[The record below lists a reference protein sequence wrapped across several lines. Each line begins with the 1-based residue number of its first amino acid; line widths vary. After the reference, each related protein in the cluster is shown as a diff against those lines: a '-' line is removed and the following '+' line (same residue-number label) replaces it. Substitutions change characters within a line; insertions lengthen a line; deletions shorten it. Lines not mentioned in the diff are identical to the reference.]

1 MRRIRL
7 SQILPEG
14 IPGPAAYFYS
24 NVPGRIF
31 RSAQDRLSTMVD
43 EFLPEDA
50 HLVIDVGSGPGS
62 LSIGIARRRPGLRV
76 VGVDLSGTMVR
87 IARQNAGALSNLE
100 FRQENAAELSA
111 EDGSAD
117 MIVSSESMHHWR
129 EPVAVLDEFHRVLRP
144 GGRAWIF
151 DGRDD
156 FSEADQKEWFSGS
169 PALLKTKPALAVQRT
184 ILRTHGF
191 TPEEWESLVPS
202 LAEQSRFRGGEIE
215 TLGIYR
221 RLELV
226 RGESV

>member
-1 MRRIRL
+1 VRKIRL

-14 IPGPAAYFYS
+14 IPGPGAWFYS

-31 RSAQDRLSTMVD
+31 RSAQDRLATMVD

-50 HLVIDVGSGPGS
+50 RLVIDVGCGPGS

-76 VGVDLSGTMVR
+76 LGVDLSGTMVR
-87 IARQNAGALSNLE
+87 IARKNAGALSNLE
-100 FRQENAAELSA
+100 FSQENASRLSA
-111 EDGSAD
+111 ENGSAD
-117 MIVSSESMHHWR
+117 LIVSSEAMHHWR
-129 EPVAVLDEFHRVLRP
+129 QPVRVLDEFHRVLRP

-156 FSEADQKEWFSGS
+156 FGEADQQEWFSGS
-169 PALLKTKPALAVQRT
+169 PALLKTKPALALQRA

-191 TPEEWESLVPS
+191 TPSEWESHVPALV
-202 LAEQSRFRGGEIE
+202 AQSRFGEGSIE
-215 TLGIYR
+215 ILGIYR

-226 RGESV
+226 RRES

>member
-1 MRRIRL
+1 MRKVRL

-14 IPGPAAYFYS
+14 IPGPGAWFYS

-31 RSAQDRLSTMVD
+31 RTAQDRLATMVD
-43 EFLPEDA
+43 EFLPDDA
-50 HLVIDVGSGPGS
+50 RMVIDVGSGPGS

-76 VGVDLSGTMVR
+76 LGVDLSGTMVR
-87 IARQNAGALSNLE
+87 IARKNAGALSNLE
-100 FRQENAAELSA
+100 FRQENAAQLSA
-111 EDGSAD
+111 EDGSAN

-129 EPVAVLDEFHRVLRP
+129 EPVAVLDEFHRVLRS

-156 FSEADQKEWFSGS
+156 FSEADQQEWFSGAPS
-169 PALLKTKPALAVQRT
+169 WLKTKPALALQRT

-191 TPEEWESLVPS
+191 TPSEWESLVPS
-202 LAEQSRFRGGEIE
+202 LAEQSRFGVGRIE
-215 TLGIYR
+215 VVGIYR

-226 RGESV
+226 RGESI

>member
-1 MRRIRL
+1 MRKFRL

-14 IPGPAAYFYS
+14 IPGPGAYFYA

-31 RSAQDRLSTMVD
+31 RSAQDRLASMVD

-50 HLVIDVGSGPGS
+50 RLVIDVGSGPGS

-87 IARQNAGALSNLE
+87 IARGNAGALPNLE
-100 FRQENAAELSA
+100 FRHENASKLSA

-117 MIVSSESMHHWR
+117 LIVSSEAMHHWR
-129 EPVAVLDEFHRVLRP
+129 QPVAVLDEFYRVLRP

-169 PALLKTKPALAVQRT
+169 PSLLKTRPALAVQRT

-191 TPEEWESLVPS
+191 TPSEWESLVPS
-202 LAEQSRFRGGEIE
+202 LVEQSRFGEGRIDI
-215 TLGIYR
+215 LGIYR
-221 RLELV
+221 HLELV
-226 RGESV
+226 RRESA

>member
-1 MRRIRL
+1 MRKIRL
-7 SQILPEG
+7 SQILPER
-14 IPGPAAYFYS
+14 IPGPGAWFYS

-31 RSAQDRLSTMVD
+31 RSAQDRLATMVD
-43 EFLPEDA
+43 EFLPQDA
-50 HLVIDVGSGPGS
+50 RLLLDVGSGPGS

-87 IARQNAGALSNLE
+87 IARKNAGALSNLE
-100 FRQENAAELSA
+100 FRQEHAARLSA
-111 EDGSAD
+111 EDGSVD

-129 EPVAVLDEFHRVLRP
+129 KPVAVLDEFHRVLRP

-156 FSEADQKEWFSGS
+156 FDEADQKEWFSGS
-169 PALLKTKPALAVQRT
+169 PSWLKTKPALAVQRK

-191 TPEEWESLVPS
+191 TPSEWESLVPS
-202 LAEQSRFRGGEIE
+202 LVERSRFGEGRIE
-215 TLGIYR
+215 NVGIYR

-226 RGESV
+226 RRESA

>member
-14 IPGPAAYFYS
+14 IPGPGAYFYA

-31 RSAQDRLSTMVD
+31 RSAQDRLATMVD

-50 HLVIDVGSGPGS
+50 RLVIDVGSGPGS
-62 LSIGIARRRPGLRV
+62 LSIGIAKRRPGLRV
-76 VGVDLSGTMVR
+76 LGVDLSGTMVR
-87 IARQNAGALSNLE
+87 IARKNAGALSNLE

-111 EDGSAD
+111 ADESAD
-117 MIVSSESMHHWR
+117 MVVSSEAMHHWR
-129 EPVAVLDEFHRVLRP
+129 KPVQVLDEFHRVLRP

-156 FSEADQKEWFSGS
+156 FSEADQKEWFSGAPS
-169 PALLKTKPALAVQRT
+169 LLKTRPALALQRT

-191 TPEEWESLVPS
+191 TPSEWETLVPS
-202 LAEQSRFRGGEIE
+202 LVERSRFAEGRIE
-215 TLGIYR
+215 VLGIYR

-226 RGESV
+226 RTESA

>member
-1 MRRIRL
+1 MRSFRL

-14 IPGPAAYFYS
+14 IPGPGAYFYA

-31 RSAQDRLSTMVD
+31 RTAQDRLASMVD
-43 EFLPEDA
+43 ESLPEDA
-50 HLVIDVGSGPGS
+50 RLLIDVGSGPGS
-62 LSIGIARRRPGLRV
+62 LSIGIARRRPALRV

-87 IARQNAGALSNLE
+87 IARKNAGALPNLE
-100 FRQENAAELSA
+100 FRRENAARLSA

-129 EPVAVLDEFHRVLRP
+129 DAVGVLDEFHRVLRP

-156 FSEADQKEWFSGS
+156 FDEADQKEWFSGGPS
-169 PALLKTKPALAVQRT
+169 WLKTGTALAIQRT

-191 TPEEWESLVPS
+191 TPSEWEAMVPS
-202 LAEQSRFRGGEIE
+202 LVQQSRFGEGRIDV
-215 TLGIYR
+215 LGIYR
-221 RLELV
+221 HLELE
-226 RGESV
+226 RRESS

>member
-1 MRRIRL
+1 MRKFRL

-14 IPGPAAYFYS
+14 IPGPGAWFYS

-31 RSAQDRLSTMVD
+31 RSAQDRLATMVD
-43 EFLPEDA
+43 EVLPEDA
-50 HLVIDVGSGPGS
+50 RLVIDVGSGPGS

-76 VGVDLSGTMVR
+76 LGVDLSGTMIR
-87 IARQNAGALSNLE
+87 IARKNAGALSNLE
-100 FRQENAAELSA
+100 FRQENAARLSA

-129 EPVAVLDEFHRVLRP
+129 QPVAVLDEFHRVLRS

-156 FSEADQKEWFSGS
+156 FSERDQQEWFSELPS
-169 PALLKTKPALAVQRT
+169 LLKTRPALVLQRT

-191 TPEEWESLVPS
+191 TPSEWESHVPS
-202 LAEQSRFRGGEIE
+202 LVKQSRFGEGSIE
-215 TLGIYR
+215 ALGIYR

-226 RGESV
+226 RRESA

>member
-14 IPGPAAYFYS
+14 IPGPGAWFYS

-31 RSAQDRLSTMVD
+31 RSAQDRLATMVD

-50 HLVIDVGSGPGS
+50 RMVIDVGSGPGS

-76 VGVDLSGTMVR
+76 LGVDLSGTMDR
-87 IARQNAGALSNLE
+87 IARKNAGALSNHE
-100 FRQENAAELSA
+100 FRQENAAQLSA
-111 EDGSAD
+111 QDGSAD
-117 MIVSSESMHHWR
+117 LIVSSEAMHHWR
-129 EPVAVLDEFHRVLRP
+129 QPVAVLDEFHRVLRS

-156 FSEADQKEWFSGS
+156 FSEADQQEWFSQA
-169 PALLKTKPALAVQRT
+169 PALLKTRPALALQRA
-184 ILRTHGF
+184 ILRIHGF
-191 TPEEWESLVPS
+191 TPSEWESHVPALV
-202 LAEQSRFRGGEIE
+202 EQSRFGEGSIE
-215 TLGIYR
+215 VLGIYR

-226 RGESV
+226 RQES

>member
-1 MRRIRL
+1 MRKVRL

-14 IPGPAAYFYS
+14 IPGPVAYFYS

-31 RSAQDRLSTMVD
+31 RSAQDRLATLVD
-43 EFLPEDA
+43 EFLPDDA
-50 HLVIDVGSGPGS
+50 RMVIDVGSGPGS

-76 VGVDLSGTMVR
+76 VGVDLSGTMIR
-87 IARQNAGALSNLE
+87 IARKNAGALSNLE

-111 EDGSAD
+111 EDGAAD

-129 EPVAVLDEFHRVLRP
+129 KPVAVLDEFHRVLRP
-144 GGRAWIF
+144 GGRAWIV

-156 FSEADQKEWFSGS
+156 FSEADQKAWFSES
-169 PALLKTKPALAVQRT
+169 PFWLKTRPALALQRT

-191 TPEEWESLVPS
+191 ISSEWESLIPS
-202 LAEQSRFRGGEIE
+202 LVSQSRFGAGRIE

-226 RGESV
+226 RTESA

>member
-1 MRRIRL
+1 MRKIRL

-14 IPGPAAYFYS
+14 IPGPVAWFYS

-31 RSAQDRLSTMVD
+31 RSAQDRLATMVD
-43 EFLPEDA
+43 ESLPEDA
-50 HLVIDVGSGPGS
+50 RMLIDVGSGPGS
-62 LSIGIARRRPGLRV
+62 LSIGIAQRRPALRV

-87 IARQNAGALSNLE
+87 IARRKAGPLSNLE

-129 EPVAVLDEFHRVLRP
+129 KPVAVLDEFHRVLRP

-156 FSEADQKEWFSGS
+156 FGEAEQKEWFSGGPS
-169 PALLKTKPALAVQRT
+169 LLKTRPALALQRT

-191 TPEEWESLVPS
+191 TPSEWESLVPS
-202 LAEQSRFRGGEIE
+202 LVEQSRFGEGRIAL
-215 TLGIYR
+215 LGIYR
-221 RLELV
+221 HLELV
-226 RGESV
+226 RRESA

>member
-1 MRRIRL
+1 MRRVRL

-14 IPGPAAYFYS
+14 IPGPGAWFYS

-31 RSAQDRLSTMVD
+31 RSAQDRLATMVD

-50 HLVIDVGSGPGS
+50 RLLIDIGSGPGS
-62 LSIGIARRRPGLRV
+62 LSIGIARRRPRLRV
-76 VGVDLSGTMVR
+76 LGVDLSGTMVR
-87 IARQNAGALSNLE
+87 IARKNAGALSNLE

-117 MIVSSESMHHWR
+117 MIVSSEAMHHWR
-129 EPVAVLDEFHRVLRP
+129 KPVQVLDEFHRVLRP

-156 FSEADQKEWFSGS
+156 FSEADQKEWFSGA
-169 PALLKTKPALAVQRT
+169 PALLKTKPALAVQKT

-191 TPEEWESLVPS
+191 TPSEWETLVPS
-202 LAEQSRFRGGEIE
+202 LVEQSRFGEGRIE
-215 TLGIYR
+215 MLGIYR

-226 RGESV
+226 RTESA

>member
-14 IPGPAAYFYS
+14 IPGPGAWFYS

-31 RSAQDRLSTMVD
+31 RTAQDRLASMVA

-50 HLVIDVGSGPGS
+50 HLVVDVGSGPGS

-87 IARQNAGALSNLE
+87 IARKNAGALSNLE
-100 FRQENAAELSA
+100 FRQESAAKLSA

-117 MIVSSESMHHWR
+117 LIVSSESMHHWR
-129 EPVAVLDEFHRVLRP
+129 QPVAVLDEFHRVLRP

-156 FSEADQKEWFSGS
+156 FSEADQKVWFAGS

-191 TPEEWESLVPS
+191 TPQEWESLVPS
-202 LAEQSRFRGGEIE
+202 LVAQSRFGAGEIE

-226 RGESV
+226 RPESA

>member
-1 MRRIRL
+1 MRKVRL
-7 SQILPEG
+7 SQLLPEG
-14 IPGPAAYFYS
+14 IPGPVAHFYS

-31 RSAQDRLSTMVD
+31 RSAQDRLATRVD
-43 EFLPEDA
+43 ESLPPDA
-50 HLVIDVGSGPGS
+50 RLVIDVGSGPGS

-76 VGVDLSGTMVR
+76 LGVDLSGTMVR
-87 IARQNAGALSNLE
+87 IARKNAGGLPNLE

-117 MIVSSESMHHWR
+117 MVVSAESMHHWR
-129 EPVAVLDEFHRVLRP
+129 KPVAVLDEFHRVLRP
-144 GGRAWIF
+144 GGRVWIF

-169 PALLKTKPALAVQRT
+169 PALLKTRPALAIQRR

-191 TPEEWESLVPS
+191 TPSEWESLVPS
-202 LAEQSRFRGGEIE
+202 LVGESRFGEGRIE

-221 RLELV
+221 HLELV
-226 RGESV
+226 RRESA

>member
-1 MRRIRL
+1 VRRIRL

-14 IPGPAAYFYS
+14 IPGPGAWFYS

-31 RSAQDRLSTMVD
+31 RSAQDRLATLVD

-50 HLVIDVGSGPGS
+50 QMVIDIGSGPGS

-76 VGVDLSGTMVR
+76 LGVDLSGTMVR
-87 IARQNAGALSNLE
+87 IARKNAGALSNLE
-100 FRQENAAELSA
+100 FRQENASQLSV

-117 MIVSSESMHHWR
+117 IIVSSESMHHWR
-129 EPVAVLDEFHRVLRP
+129 QPVAVLDEFHRVLRS

-156 FSEADQKEWFSGS
+156 FGEADQKEWFSGS
-169 PALLKTKPALAVQRT
+169 PALLKTRPALALQRT

-191 TPEEWESLVPS
+191 TPSEWESLVPS
-202 LAEQSRFRGGEIE
+202 LVEQSRFGEGSIE
-215 TLGIYR
+215 VLGIYR
-221 RLELV
+221 KLELV
-226 RGESV
+226 RTESA

>member
-14 IPGPAAYFYS
+14 IPGPGAWFYS

-31 RSAQDRLSTMVD
+31 RSAQDRLATMVD

-50 HLVIDVGSGPGS
+50 RLVIDVGSGPGS

-76 VGVDLSGTMVR
+76 LGVDLSGTMVR
-87 IARQNAGALSNLE
+87 IARKNAGALSNLE
-100 FRQENAAELSA
+100 FRQENAAQLSA

-117 MIVSSESMHHWR
+117 LIVSSEAMHHWR
-129 EPVAVLDEFHRVLRP
+129 KPVAVLDEFHRVLRS

-156 FSEADQKEWFSGS
+156 FSEADQQEWFSQAPS
-169 PALLKTKPALAVQRT
+169 LLKTRPALALQRA

-191 TPEEWESLVPS
+191 TPSEWESHVPALV
-202 LAEQSRFRGGEIE
+202 EQSRFGEGSIE
-215 TLGIYR
+215 ILGIYR

-226 RGESV
+226 RQES